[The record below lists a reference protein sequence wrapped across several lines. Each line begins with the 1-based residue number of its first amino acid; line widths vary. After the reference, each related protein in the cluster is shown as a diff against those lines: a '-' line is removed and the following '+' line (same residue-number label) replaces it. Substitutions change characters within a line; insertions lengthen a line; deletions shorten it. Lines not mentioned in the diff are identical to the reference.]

1 MDPRLSARAGA
12 IAPFR
17 VVEVMEKAWR
27 REREGHR
34 VVRLVAGEPDFGTPA
49 PVVEAAAAFA
59 RSGRVHYT
67 PALGVPAL
75 REAIS
80 HYYASRFGVAVPP
93 ERIAVTTGASGA
105 LVLALAVTVDPGAR
119 VLLTDPGY
127 PCNRSFVRLFEGAV
141 APVPVEAATG
151 YQLTAGLVAAHW
163 DERVAGVVVATP
175 SNPTGT
181 ICPPAELAA
190 ICAEVADRGG
200 VAIVDEIYGELV
212 YDAPPST
219 VLSTTDDV
227 FVVNSFSKTFGMT
240 GWRLGWLVCP
250 PWAVEAVERL
260 AQNLYISP
268 PAPAQHGGV
277 AAFTPEVWAEVAER
291 RRTFQQR
298 RDVIVGGLLD
308 IGFGV
313 PVLPQGAF
321 YVYADCSAFGADS
334 AEVAD
339 RILMDAGV
347 ALTPGNDFG
356 THLADRHV
364 RISYTTSMDEIEEGL
379 ERLGALL
386 RR

>member
-17 VVEVMEKAWR
+17 VVEVMEKAWQ

-34 VVRLVAGEPDFGTPA
+34 IVRLVAGEPDFGTPA
-49 PVVEAAAAFA
+49 AVVEAAAAFT

-80 HYYASRFGVAVPP
+80 DYYAARFGVAVPP

-119 VLLTDPGY
+119 ILLTDPGY

-190 ICAEVADRGG
+190 ICAEVSGRGG

-212 YDAPPST
+212 YDVPPST

-260 AQNLYISP
+260 AQNVYISP
-268 PAPAQHGGV
+268 PAPAQHGGL

-291 RRTFQQR
+291 RRTFQER
-298 RDVIVGGLLD
+298 RDVIVRGLLE

-313 PVLPQGAF
+313 PARPQGAF

-334 AEVAD
+334 SEVAD
-339 RILMDAGV
+339 RILMEAGV

-379 ERLGALL
+379 DRLAALL
-386 RR
+386 R

>member
-1 MDPRLSARAGA
+1 
-12 IAPFR
+12 
-17 VVEVMEKAWR
+17 
-27 REREGHR
+27 
-34 VVRLVAGEPDFGTPA
+34 
-49 PVVEAAAAFA
+49 
-59 RSGRVHYT
+59 
-67 PALGVPAL
+67 
-75 REAIS
+75 
-80 HYYASRFGVAVPP
+80 
-93 ERIAVTTGASGA
+93 
-105 LVLALAVTVDPGAR
+105 
-119 VLLTDPGY
+119 
-127 PCNRSFVRLFEGAV
+127 
-141 APVPVEAATG
+141 
-151 YQLTAGLVAAHW
+151 
-163 DERVAGVVVATP
+163 
-175 SNPTGT
+175 
-181 ICPPAELAA
+181 
-190 ICAEVADRGG
+190 
-200 VAIVDEIYGELV
+200 V

>member
-1 MDPRLSARAGA
+1 
-12 IAPFR
+12 
-17 VVEVMEKAWR
+17 
-27 REREGHR
+27 
-34 VVRLVAGEPDFGTPA
+34 
-49 PVVEAAAAFA
+49 
-59 RSGRVHYT
+59 
-67 PALGVPAL
+67 LGVPAL

-80 HYYASRFGVAVPP
+80 GYYAARFGVSVPP

-105 LVLALAVTVDPGAR
+105 LVLALAVTVDPGDR
-119 VLLTDPGY
+119 ILLSDPGY

-190 ICAEVADRGG
+190 ICLEVARRGG

-291 RRTFQQR
+291 RRTFQER
-298 RDVIVGGLLD
+298 RDVIVRGLLA

-313 PVLPQGAF
+313 PARPQGAF

-334 AEVAD
+334 AEVAH
-339 RILMDAGV
+339 RILMEAGV

-356 THLADRHV
+356 AHLADRHV

-379 ERLGALL
+379 ERMGALL
-386 RR
+386 R